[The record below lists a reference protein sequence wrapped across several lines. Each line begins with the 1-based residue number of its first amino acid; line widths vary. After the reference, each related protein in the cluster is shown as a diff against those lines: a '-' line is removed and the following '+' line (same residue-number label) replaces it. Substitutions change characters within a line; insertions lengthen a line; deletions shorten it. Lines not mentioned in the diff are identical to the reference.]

1 MGFAM
6 DILSASMMKFAS
18 LVIAGER
25 PQQAAISAGY
35 EGKRAANL
43 LRARRIQ
50 TFISEEQNYYREKY
64 RLERDQLTEMLLA
77 AHSNA
82 KNTTEEV
89 CAIRELGRL
98 LGLYQTSK
106 KTVTKT
112 RQIETLSD
120 NELLKIARGN

>member
-1 MGFAM
+1 M
-6 DILSASMMKFAS
+6 DILSAPMMKFAS

-50 TFISEEQNYYREKY
+50 TFIAEEQNHYREKH
-64 RLERDQLTEMLLA
+64 RLEREQLVQMLLA
-77 AHSNA
+77 AHCRATSA
-82 KNTTEEV
+82 TEEIA
-89 CAIRELGRL
+89 AIRELGKL
-98 LGLYQTSK
+98 LGLYPATK

-120 NELLKIARGN
+120 AELFKISRGN

>member
-1 MGFAM
+1 M
-6 DILSASMMKFAS
+6 DILSAPMMKFAS

-50 TFISEEQNYYREKY
+50 AFIAEEQNHYREKH
-64 RLERDQLTEMLLA
+64 RLEREQLVQMLLA
-77 AHSNA
+77 AHCRATSA
-82 KNTTEEV
+82 TEEIA
-89 CAIRELGRL
+89 AIRELGRL
-98 LGLYQTSK
+98 LGLYP
-106 KTVTKT
+106 VTKKSVKKVHH
-112 RQIETLSD
+112 IEELSD

>member
-1 MGFAM
+1 M
-6 DILSASMMKFAS
+6 DILSAPMMKFAS

-50 TFISEEQNYYREKY
+50 TFIAEEQNYYREKY
-64 RLERDQLTEMLLA
+64 RLEREQLVQMLLA
-77 AHSNA
+77 AHCRATSA
-82 KNTTEEV
+82 TEEIAAV
-89 CAIRELGRL
+89 RELGRF
-98 LGLYQTSK
+98 LGLYPTSK

-120 NELLKIARGN
+120 SELLKIARGN

>member
-1 MGFAM
+1 M
-6 DILSASMMKFAS
+6 DILSAPMMKFAS

-50 TFISEEQNYYREKY
+50 TFIAEEQNHYREKY
-64 RLERDQLTEMLLA
+64 RLEREQLVQMLLA
-77 AHSNA
+77 AHCRATSA
-82 KNTTEEV
+82 TEEIA
-89 CAIRELGRL
+89 AIRELGRL
-98 LGLYQTSK
+98 LGLYP
-106 KTVTKT
+106 VTKKSVKKVHH
-112 RQIETLSD
+112 IEELSD

>member
-1 MGFAM
+1 M
-6 DILSASMMKFAS
+6 DILSAPMMKFAS

-50 TFISEEQNYYREKY
+50 TFIAEEQNHYREKH
-64 RLERDQLTEMLLA
+64 RLEREQLVQMLLA
-77 AHSNA
+77 AHCRATSA
-82 KNTTEEV
+82 TEEIAAV
-89 CAIRELGRL
+89 RELGRF
-98 LGLYQTSK
+98 LGLYPTSK

-120 NELLKIARGN
+120 AELFKISRGN

>member
-1 MGFAM
+1 M
-6 DILSASMMKFAS
+6 DILSAPMMKFAS

-50 TFISEEQNYYREKY
+50 TFIAEEQNHYREKH
-64 RLERDQLTEMLLA
+64 RLEREQLVQMLLA
-77 AHSNA
+77 AHCRATSA
-82 KNTTEEV
+82 TEEIA
-89 CAIRELGRL
+89 AIRELGRL
-98 LGLYQTSK
+98 LGLYP
-106 KTVTKT
+106 VTKKSVKKVHH
-112 RQIETLSD
+112 IEELSD

>member
-1 MGFAM
+1 M
-6 DILSASMMKFAS
+6 DILSAPMMKFAS

-50 TFISEEQNYYREKY
+50 AFIAEEQNHYREKY
-64 RLERDQLTEMLLA
+64 RLEREQLVQMLLA
-77 AHSNA
+77 AHCRATSA
-82 KNTTEEV
+82 TEEIA
-89 CAIRELGRL
+89 AIRELGRL
-98 LGLYQTSK
+98 LGLYP
-106 KTVTKT
+106 VTKKSVKKVHH
-112 RQIETLSD
+112 IEELSD